1 MNRNLKKGNEKSN
14 CMRVSTHFVHTEMWL
29 KKIFLVNL
37 FFLSFVYVMQ
47 YADGCRQTKKKKS
60 LYMNSNVFFLSSYY
74 RGIYYLALSAALM
87 S

>member
-47 YADGCRQTKKKKS
+47 YADGCRQTKKS
-60 LYMNSNVFFLSSYY
+60 LSMNSNVFLEFL
-74 RGIYYLALSAALM
+74 LSWNLLF
-87 S
+87 SPFCCTDVLI